1 MTRQWI
7 SMFLLLSLPSAAFA
21 EELNYAFFQADRLEY
36 QAEDEATVWDLQG
49 WYGGDLHKFWWK
61 LEGSDA
67 QITNNDVQLLYS
79 RAITPWFDFQAGV
92 LLEFVDSEN
101 TAAAIVGLQGMAP
114 YGLELDVATFITEHG
129 DVGLKAE
136 AERDFYFTQKLMLQ
150 PRLEFVDSS
159 AAASELDLGIRLRY
173 EFSRQVA
180 PYLGVSWH
188 FRGDSDN
195 DETLLAGLRF
205 WF

>member
-1 MTRQWI
+1 MNRLWLCA
-7 SMFLLLSLPSAAFA
+7 LLICSPPIALS
-21 EELNYAFFQADRLEY
+21 EESSFGFFQADRLEY
-36 QAEDEATVWDLQG
+36 QTEDEATVWDLQG
-49 WYGGDLHKFWWK
+49 WYGNDLHKLWWK
-61 LEGSDA
+61 VEGSDA
-67 QITNNDVQLLYS
+67 EFTKNDVQLLYS

-92 LLEFVDSEN
+92 LLEFVNSEN

-114 YGLELDVATFITEHG
+114 YGLELDVATFVTERG

-136 AERDFYFTQKLMLQ
+136 AERDFYFTQKLVLQ

-173 EFSRQVA
+173 EFSRQIA

-188 FRGDSDN
+188 FSGNSDN
-195 DETLLAGLRF
+195 NETLLAGLRF